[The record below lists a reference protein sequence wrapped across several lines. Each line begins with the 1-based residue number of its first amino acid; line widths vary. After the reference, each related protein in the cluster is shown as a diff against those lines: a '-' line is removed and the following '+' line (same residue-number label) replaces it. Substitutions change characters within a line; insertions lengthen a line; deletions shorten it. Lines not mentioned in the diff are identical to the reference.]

1 MREGEVVISDPDC
14 TLSYAEKWA
23 IRNLILNDVF
33 YNTEMM
39 LLGPILPFDVIG
51 LLKNFG
57 WEIVHS

>member
-1 MREGEVVISDPDC
+1 MREGEVVILDPGC

-23 IRNLILNDVF
+23 IRNLILNNVF

-39 LLGPILPFDVIG
+39 LVDPILPFDVIG
-51 LLKNFG
+51 LLKDFW

>member
-57 WEIVHS
+57 